1 MRNLT
6 FALIQR
12 VFLERFFYLNP
23 NLLGGSNINLQSKD
37 KDIFGRKSANAI
49 NKEMPHLTRSYL
61 EFCRTFLRTNNN
73 RSTRVADQTATL
85 VDHILTNSPDKVSQ
99 SGIIDLGLS
108 DRDLM
113 YCTRKKSL
121 PKSHKHKEI
130 FLEKVFHRKVFGDLK
145 MDHFPKLSDLH
156 LCKCCLLRFYI

>member
-1 MRNLT
+1 MLLKTLFHIMRNLT

-12 VFLERFFYLNP
+12 VFLERFFYLNL

-37 KDIFGRKSANAI
+37 KEIFGHKSANAI
-49 NKEMPHLTRSYL
+49 NKEMLHLTRSYL
-61 EFCRTFLRTNNN
+61 EFCRTHSLEQIIT

-108 DRDLM
+108 DHDLM

-130 FLEKVFHRKVFGDLK
+130 FLAQ
-145 MDHFPKLSDLH
+145 
-156 LCKCCLLRFYI
+156 